1 MIPADVRHAWRSI
14 VRMPVVATVVV
25 VSLGV
30 GIGVNTAVFSW
41 VQAMYL
47 QPLPGVAGAG
57 RMYLVEPRSDTGS
70 YPGTSWPE
78 YLDVK
83 QRLTSLPD
91 LFAYRMVAFNVG
103 ERGRVERTYGQ
114 FVSGNYFSAL
124 GLSPALGRFLRP
136 DEAATAGGEPVA
148 IVSYDYWQTR
158 FSGSPEVLGRT
169 IRVNEL
175 PLTVIGVTP
184 RGFEGTV
191 LMLKFDLWA
200 PATLAPTLL
209 AGSRELDDRS
219 LRGYSVVGSLA
230 RSSTPAQSQAELDRT
245 MSELANTYPETN
257 ANVRGEV
264 LPFWDAP
271 RGPQRMLGTALLML
285 QGLMLLLLLAV
296 CGNTAN
302 LMLARASSRQREVGT
317 RLALG
322 AGPWRIA
329 SLLLTENVALALFGA
344 VLGAVIAVWA
354 TEAMRAVPVISK
366 FPIRFQ
372 TSIDGIGLAFAMA
385 LGALCGL
392 LCGIAP
398 AVHLAWID
406 PQAALRAGVRTA
418 GRNAMRNTLMAVQV
432 GLALVVLMAAGL
444 FLRSFGETRDTDP
457 GFKREGALLAAYD
470 LSGRNLSREA
480 TLDFT
485 ARLLERLQAL
495 PNVDAAAVATSVP
508 LDIHGMPNRAFTL
521 EGRAQTGAAPSRAL
535 SNVVTPDYFAA
546 MGIPM
551 REGPGF
557 AGLRDTKAPPQAVV
571 NEEFVRRY
579 IQTGEAI
586 GRTLDTRGS
595 TFTIVGVARQS
606 VNESF
611 GEKPTPLIYLSY
623 RDRPSPAGEIHLR
636 TRAGAELL
644 LGPQVERVVRDLDPT
659 LPVYDIRTLSDHVE
673 KNLVLRRIPARMF
686 VVLGPALLILAA
698 IGIYAVVAYA
708 VSQRTKEIGLR
719 LALGATNRRVVS
731 QIVTESLRVVFV
743 GGFVGWLAAF
753 GFNSHL
759 LRGPAYLSV
768 FAGVP
773 ALLFGVAAL
782 ACWLPAQRA
791 SALDPIAALRQE

>member
-1 MIPADVRHAWRSI
+1 MFGDLRQAWRSI

-41 VQAMYL
+41 VQAMFL
-47 QPLPGVAGAG
+47 RPLPGVAGAG
-57 RMYLVEPRSDTGS
+57 RLYLVEARADTGS
-70 YPGTSWPE
+70 YPGTSWIE
-78 YLDVK
+78 YQDLK
-83 QRLTSLPD
+83 QRMRSLPD

-114 FVSGNYFSAL
+114 LVSGNYFSAL

-136 DEAATAGGEPVA
+136 DEATTAGGAPVA
-148 IVSYDYWQTR
+148 ILSYDYWQTR
-158 FSGSPEVLGRT
+158 FNGSPDILGRT

-175 PLTVIGVTP
+175 PLTIIGVAP
-184 RGFEGTV
+184 SGFQGTV

-209 AGSRELDDRS
+209 AGSRELEDRS
-219 LRGYSVVGSLA
+219 LRGYSVVGSLP
-230 RSSTPAQSQAELDRT
+230 RSNTQAQSQAELDRT

-257 ANVRGEV
+257 SNLRGEI

-285 QGLMLLLLLAV
+285 QGLLLLLLLAV

-302 LMLARASSRQREVGT
+302 LMLARASTRQREVGT

-329 SLLLTENVALALFGA
+329 SLLLTENVTLALFGA
-344 VLGAVIAVWA
+344 VLGAAMAVWA
-354 TEAMRAVPVISK
+354 TEAMRAVPVIGA

-372 TSIDGIGLAFAMA
+372 TSIDGTGLAFAVA

-392 LCGIAP
+392 VCGVAP
-398 AVHLAWID
+398 ALQLAWID
-406 PQAALRAGVRTA
+406 PQVALRAGVRSA
-418 GRNAMRNTLMAVQV
+418 GRSTMRNALIAVQV

-457 GFKREGALLAAYD
+457 GFKREGVLLAAYD
-470 LSGRNLSREA
+470 LSGRNVSGAVAR
-480 TLDFT
+480 DFT
-485 ARLLERLQAL
+485 ARLLDRLSAL
-495 PNVDAAAVATSVP
+495 PNVEAAAIATSVP

-521 EGRAQTGAAPSRAL
+521 EGRAQTDAAPTRAL
-535 SNVVTPDYFAA
+535 SNIVTPAYFAA

-551 REGPGF
+551 RAGPGF
-557 AGLRDTKAPPQAVV
+557 ADLRDTKAPPQAVV

-579 IQTGEAI
+579 VQTGEVI
-586 GRTLDTRGS
+586 GRTLETRG
-595 TFTIVGVARQS
+595 TKFTIVGVARQS

-611 GEKPTPLIYLSY
+611 GEKPTPVIYLSY
-623 RDRPSPAGEIHLR
+623 RDRPSPSGEIHLR

-659 LPVYDIRTLSDHVE
+659 LPVYDIRTLADHVE

-708 VSQRTKEIGLR
+708 VSLRTKEIGLR
-719 LALGATNRRVVS
+719 LALGATTRRVVL
-731 QIVTESLRVVFV
+731 QIVSESLRVVFI
-743 GGFVGWLAAF
+743 GGFVGWMAAL
-753 GFNSHL
+753 GFNAHL

-773 ALLFGVAAL
+773 ALLLLVSGL
-782 ACWLPAQRA
+782 ACWLPAKRA
-791 SALDPIAALRQE
+791 TALDPIAALRQE